1 MAFAVGAAGPG
12 MRGRADCLAGVSA
25 DEMLA
30 EVT

>member
-1 MAFAVGAAGPG
+1 VGAAGPG
-12 MRGRADCLAGVSA
+12 MRGRADCLVGVSA